1 MMYLKIFFLCCCSFV
16 FSQNLE
22 LKNANQLLAL
32 PLKCLEKE
40 YPNKLNQMLKDSS
53 ELQGPKALHPTFYGC
68 FDWHSSVHGHWSMV
82 FLLNNFE
89 NLEKKEIAIS
99 TLETTITTE
108 NIQQEIM
115 YFNKAHEKS
124 FERMY
129 GWNWLL
135 KLQLE
140 LDKSKHIRLQKLAFI
155 LKPLTENIVAKYI
168 AFLPKLIYPIRVGT
182 HTNSA
187 FGLKFAWDYALST
200 KDLKFQEVIKSNAI
214 RMYAQDK
221 NCPLSWEPSGYDF
234 LSACME
240 ELDLMHRILQK
251 NEFLTW
257 AKKFAPQIFKPTFN
271 WDVAKVSDRTD
282 GHLVHLDGLNF
293 SRAWVFY
300 TLAKKYPNELKHLT
314 KLGNTHLN
322 HSLPSIFDNNYEGEH
337 WLASFVLYAFECKK

>member
-1 MMYLKIFFLCCCSFV
+1 MYLRIFFLCFINFI

-22 LKNANQLLAL
+22 LKNANKLIAL

-40 YPNKLNQMLKDSS
+40 YPNKLNQMLKDNT

-82 FLLNNFE
+82 FLLNNFD
-89 NLEKKEIAIS
+89 NLDAQETAIS
-99 TLETTITTE
+99 KLETTITVE
-108 NIQQEIM
+108 NIQQELV
-115 YFNKAHEKS
+115 YFNKPHEKS

-140 LDKSKHIRLQKLAFI
+140 LDKSKHARLQKLAPI
-155 LKPLTENIVAKYI
+155 LKPLSDNIVEKYI
-168 AFLPKLIYPIRVGT
+168 AFLPKLVYPIRVGT

-187 FGLKFAWDYALST
+187 FGLKFAWDYALAT
-200 KDLKFQEVIKSNAI
+200 KNTNFQEVIKSNAL

-240 ELDLMHRILQK
+240 ELDLMHRILPK
-251 NEFLTW
+251 NEFLAW
-257 AKKFAPQIFKPTFN
+257 AKKFSPEIFKPTFN
-271 WDVAKVSDRTD
+271 WEVAKVSDRTD

-300 TLAKKYPNELKHLT
+300 SIAKKYPKEFKHLT
-314 KLGNTHLN
+314 KLANTHLN